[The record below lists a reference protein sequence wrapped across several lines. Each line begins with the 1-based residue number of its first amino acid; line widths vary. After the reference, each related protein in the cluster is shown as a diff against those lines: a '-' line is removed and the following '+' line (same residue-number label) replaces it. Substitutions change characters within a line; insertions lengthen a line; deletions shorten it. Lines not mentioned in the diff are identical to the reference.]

1 MSAQNRS
8 LYKHIMEVMAVN
20 EASGPLLAALA
31 GGRWQIVDAEG
42 EPIGEPESTPYL
54 AWKSAAEKVK
64 VAA

>member
-1 MSAQNRS
+1 
-8 LYKHIMEVMAVN
+8 MEVMAVN
-20 EASGPLLAALA
+20 EARGPLLAALA